1 MKKIQKFFFPSIAAL
16 ILVSVLFY
24 DEASMLK
31 QEKLGFHVLESD
43 ELFFK
48 NLRQYYYDREYR
60 ADAKVDLFRFS
71 KRQNRGQ
78 APALNF
84 TIVSNWL
91 HDQAYILPEPIGV
104 VDSLNYRVAVVN
116 DDSTT
121 FALGLTNHTENL
133 NFAFQIYQAVLLE
146 DSRVYLETRKG
157 MEPVLEDRSKKMAV
171 KQVLKD
177 YFKLT
182 GAL

>member
-1 MKKIQKFFFPSIAAL
+1 MKKIQKIFFVSIGIL
-16 ILVSVLFY
+16 ILISVLFY

-31 QEKLGFHVLESD
+31 QDRLGFHVLESN

-48 NLRQYYYDREYR
+48 NLRQYYYDKEFRE
-60 ADAKVDLFRFS
+60 DAQVDLFRFS
-71 KRQNRGQ
+71 KRQKNES

-91 HDQAYILPEPIGV
+91 HDQAYILPEPVGV
-104 VDSLNYRVAVVN
+104 EDSLQFTVAVVN
-116 DDSTT
+116 EDSTT
-121 FALGLTNHTENL
+121 FNLGLVNQSENL
-133 NFAFQIYQAVLLE
+133 NFAFQTYKAVLEE
-146 DSRVYLETRKG
+146 DSRFYLETVNGFEKI
-157 MEPVLEDRSKKMAV
+157 LQTRSERNTV

>member
-1 MKKIQKFFFPSIAAL
+1 MKKIQKLFFASVAAL
-16 ILVSVLFY
+16 ILVCILFY

-43 ELFFK
+43 ELYFK
-48 NLRQYYYDREYR
+48 NLRQYYYDRETR
-60 ADAKVDLFRFS
+60 DDAKVDILRFQ
-71 KRQNRGQ
+71 KREKITPK
-78 APALNF
+78 AALNF
-84 TIVSNWL
+84 SIICDWL

-104 VDSLNYRVAVVN
+104 SDSLNYRVVVVGN
-116 DDSTT
+116 DSTGYE
-121 FALGLTNHTENL
+121 LGLSNHSENL
-133 NFAFQIYQAVLLE
+133 DFAFNVYQAVLL
-146 DSRVYLETRKG
+146 DDCRFYLETG
-157 MEPVLEDRSKKMAV
+157 NGLEPMLETRAQKMVV